1 MVLALNLTRD
11 HDALGPAVGV
21 RCVGERVEKRRFIRA
36 PCWQPLHKQCRVER
50 PRLSQVISQLAYV
63 LTSLPAVFALAECLS
78 AAEAEAE
85 EEAEAAA
92 EAAAEE
98 EELLLGCI

>member
-1 MVLALNLTRD
+1 MARLWPCVAWVSASKKDVLFGRR
-11 HDALGPAVGV
+11 VG
-21 RCVGERVEKRRFIRA
+21 K
-36 PCWQPLHKQCRVER
+36 PLHRRCRVER